1 MRWLENSPTQ
11 ESVRPSFESEPSV
24 YRFEGHSDRQFGCET
39 CPYPDNETTLIL
51 SISRM
56 VLFGGSVKELSGK
69 VSVVTGASRGLGKRI
84 AWRLGQEGSTVAL
97 VARSETQL
105 LKTFKEMERAGA
117 HALIVVS
124 DLSRP
129 ESIEAAKRK
138 IENEC
143 GAVSVLVNAAGVF
156 GPLALV
162 KNTDPAAWIN
172 TITVNTLAPFLTCHA
187 FVAGMIER
195 GWGRIVNVS
204 SAAALHEPGPA
215 NSAYGTSKAALN
227 HFTRHLA
234 AELEG
239 TGVTANVIHP
249 GDVKTEMWATIK
261 AEAARWGEPAAAYTQ
276 WAEWVEKTGGDDPE
290 KAADLVASLMRDGAA
305 NVNGCF
311 LWIKD
316 GLQAPIASWSTRS
329 DRQPWLK

>member
-1 MRWLENSPTQ
+1 MR
-11 ESVRPSFESEPSV
+11 
-24 YRFEGHSDRQFGCET
+24 
-39 CPYPDNETTLIL
+39 
-51 SISRM
+51 
-56 VLFGGSVKELSGK
+56 ELVGK
-69 VSVVTGASRGLGKRI
+69 VSVVTGASRGLGQRI
-84 AWRLGQEGSTVAL
+84 AWRLGQEGSVVAL
-97 VARSETQL
+97 VARNQAQL
-105 LKTFKEMERAGA
+105 LKTHEEMKQAGA
-117 HALIVVS
+117 RSLIVVS
-124 DLSRP
+124 DLTKP
-129 ESIEAAKRK
+129 ESIDQAKRK

-143 GAVSVLVNAAGVF
+143 GAVSVLINAAGVF
-156 GPLALV
+156 GPLDLV
-162 KNTDPAAWIN
+162 KNTDPAAWIE

-187 FVAGMIER
+187 FVGGMIER

-261 AEAARWGEPAAAYTQ
+261 TEAERLGTAASAYTQ
-276 WAEWVEKTGGDDPE
+276 WVEWVERSGGDDPE
-290 KAADLVASLMRDGAA
+290 KAADLVASVMGDDAA
-305 NVNGCF
+305 DVNGRF

-316 GLQAPIASWSTRS
+316 GLQSPIASWSR
-329 DRQPWLK
+329 RNVGQPWLKQ